1 MAEKLKGTAMS
12 LKAQIKRK
20 YPNGFRQEKKKK

>member
-1 MAEKLKGTAMS
+1 MAEKLKGTPMS
-12 LKAQIKRK
+12 LRARIKQK